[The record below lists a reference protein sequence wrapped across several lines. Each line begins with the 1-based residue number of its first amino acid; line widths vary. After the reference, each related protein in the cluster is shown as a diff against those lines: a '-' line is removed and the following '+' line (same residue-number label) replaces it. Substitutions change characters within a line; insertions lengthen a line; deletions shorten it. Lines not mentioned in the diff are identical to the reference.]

1 MVTYMKSPSTGIYF
15 RVNKKLLEEFT
26 RVATSLGLSRSEAI
40 RRAMELFIEKYRRN
54 EKTLTE
60 EMRGILKG
68 SKLSSRDLEEMYM
81 VIR

>member
-1 MVTYMKSPSTGIYF
+1 MKSPSTGIYF